1 MSTIRFIADI
11 HAYDLYSLDWR
22 SMSLDDYVENL
33 ACNWNRVTG
42 EDDITIVAGD
52 IGHLCN
58 KTLQFYKSLAGKKIL
73 VMGNHD
79 NEWGRELY
87 TCGIFSGIHRSID
100 MEGIDVIHIPDE
112 STLKTHYYIHGHH
125 HYYNTYTM
133 RQQLQAYAK
142 DTFRL
147 NCASDLIG
155 HTPRTL
161 QELVLQK
168 ELLLDSMKD
177 YLTI

>member
-11 HAYDLYSLDWR
+11 HAYDVYSQDWR
-22 SMSLDDYVENL
+22 KTSLEAYASKLKE
-33 ACNWNRVTG
+33 NWNRVVSSN
-42 EDDITIVAGD
+42 DVTIVVGD
-52 IGHLCN
+52 IGHYCP
-58 KTLQFYKSLAGKKIL
+58 KTIQLYKELAGKKIL

-79 NEWGRELY
+79 VEWGRDLY
-87 TCGIFSGIHRSID
+87 TCGIFSGIHQMINL
-100 MEGIDVIHIPDE
+100 EGIDVIHIPDE
-112 STLKTHYYIHGHH
+112 ITYKTHYYIHGHH

-133 RQQLQAYAK
+133 RQKLQAYVK

-155 HTPRTL
+155 DTPRTL
-161 QELVLQK
+161 TELVLQK
-168 ELLLDSMKD
+168 ELLLDNMKD

>member
-11 HAYDLYSLDWR
+11 HAYDVYSLDWR
-22 SMSLDDYVENL
+22 TEALDDYVKKV
-33 ACNWNRVTG
+33 AHNWNSIVDKDDVT
-42 EDDITIVAGD
+42 IIAGD
-52 IGHLCN
+52 VGHLCS
-58 KTLQFYKSLAGKKIL
+58 KTIQFYKSLLGKKIL
-73 VMGNHD
+73 VLGNHD
-79 NEWGRELY
+79 IEWGREIY
-87 TCGIFSGIHRSID
+87 TCGIFAGIHRNICLND
-100 MEGIDVIHIPDE
+100 IDVVHIPDE
-112 STLKTHYYIHGHH
+112 SYLKTHYYIHGHH

-133 RQQLQAYAK
+133 RQQLQVYAK

-155 HTPRTL
+155 YAPRTL

-168 ELLLDSMKD
+168 ELLLDNMKD